1 MNDVIVP
8 LYINQVHTAASQDA
22 IRDSRILSP
31 EMEILAD
38 VAAAPIKIQVVSPL
52 RAWIFVVCVCMLT
65 DIHQMQTHC
74 ALDFALVM
82 IVVYGMAVHISGA
95 PGAQTCQGA
104 AFSAAERGAKIAAHF
119 SKTVCHASCNCLCE
133 SAIE

>member
-8 LYINQVHTAASQDA
+8 LYINQVDTAASQDA

-38 VAAAPIKIQVVSPL
+38 VAAAPLKIQVVSPL
-52 RAWIFVVCVCMLT
+52 REWIFVVCICMFT
-65 DIHQMQTHC
+65 DIHQMQTHR
-74 ALDFALVM
+74 ALDFVLVM
-82 IVVYGMAVHISGA
+82 TSCVAVHISGA
-95 PGAQTCQGA
+95 PGAQSCQGA

-119 SKTVCHASCNCLCE
+119 SKTVSR
-133 SAIE
+133 

>member
-8 LYINQVHTAASQDA
+8 LYINQVDTAASQDA

-38 VAAAPIKIQVVSPL
+38 VAAAPLKIQVVSPL

-82 IVVYGMAVHISGA
+82 TSCVWDGSPHIGGTWRANLSRRCVFSG
-95 PGAQTCQGA
+95 
-104 AFSAAERGAKIAAHF
+104 
-119 SKTVCHASCNCLCE
+119 
-133 SAIE
+133 